1 MRLSPCGFASRDFPR
16 FARLLLLRMISVL
29 RSAVFL
35 YSAPPSVVPIAARP
49 IVPADSAPPAFQVP
63 CTAPFH
69 RQSLC
74 PSRLFQTQDITV
86 PAENAFKYRLG
97 FQQFQPRGKSGIPPP
112 PWRRQRDMRHAQLS
126 FHCST
131 AHSGIQE
138 DFSFSVCRPLHIIP
152 LRGPPFPLAR
162 RAFCPLLRTP
172 VRKRGTGLTDRFLSC
187 KKSPFSIA
195 FSDKMHICPAGL

>member
-97 FQQFQPRGKSGIPPP
+97 SSKFSREGKAESRLPHGAGKGIRAMHSSYFIVARHTQEYKKIFLFPSAGPSILFHSAGRRS
-112 PWRRQRDMRHAQLS
+112 PWP
-126 FHCST
+126 
-131 AHSGIQE
+131 G
-138 DFSFSVCRPLHIIP
+138 
-152 LRGPPFPLAR
+152 
-162 RAFCPLLRTP
+162 
-172 VRKRGTGLTDRFLSC
+172 GLFAL
-187 KKSPFSIA
+187 F
-195 FSDKMHICPAGL
+195 